1 MQLLA
6 KMESGKIHADE
17 LLSVRG
23 GRGAFAAAK
32 ITECFVSRKRK
43 GTGPL
48 EESHMRL
55 IFGVIIGCLL
65 TIGGAYVIDT
75 VSPAGAK
82 QMVNWDV
89 VATNFDSVTA
99 LARKGW
105 KKITGL
111 ATDK

>member
-1 MQLLA
+1 
-6 KMESGKIHADE
+6 
-17 LLSVRG
+17 
-23 GRGAFAAAK
+23 
-32 ITECFVSRKRK
+32 
-43 GTGPL
+43 
-48 EESHMRL
+48 MRL

-75 VSPAGAK
+75 VSPAGGK

-89 VATNFDSVTA
+89 VATNFDSVTT
-99 LARKGW
+99 LAREGW

>member
-65 TIGGAYVIDT
+65 TIGGASAMNIRC
-75 VSPAGAK
+75 G
-82 QMVNWDV
+82 
-89 VATNFDSVTA
+89 
-99 LARKGW
+99 RKTSMAQPI
-105 KKITGL
+105 KVRK
-111 ATDK
+111 ADEN